1 MFDIVCIIYRV
12 MEDDGIFVF
21 WFRVEK
27 VFVVFVKDFV
37 DVVCINVDV
46 KVWNVN
52 GWVRG
57 VRIVIVYFIDE
68 KEIVDQQC
76 VFY

>member
-1 MFDIVCIIYRV
+1 MFDIVCFIYWV

-21 WFRVEK
+21 WFGFKE
-27 VFVVFVKDFV
+27 VFVVVVKDFV

-57 VRIVIVYFIDE
+57 VGIVIVYFIDE
-68 KEIVDQQC
+68 EEIVDQQC